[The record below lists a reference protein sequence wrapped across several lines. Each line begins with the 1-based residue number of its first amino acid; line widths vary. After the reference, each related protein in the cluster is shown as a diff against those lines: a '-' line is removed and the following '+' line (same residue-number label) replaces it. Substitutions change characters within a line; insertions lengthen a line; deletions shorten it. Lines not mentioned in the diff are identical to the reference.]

1 LLQGCAIVTYSTAEE
16 AQNAIETLTDTELD
30 GRKIFVRAD
39 REPLGATKK
48 PASLRR
54 ERAPRERAPRQPT
67 ESAPAADSTPGTQLY
82 VGNLPWSAQWSDLKD
97 LFADHG
103 CVYADVVVGRDGRSR
118 GYGIVRFDTAE
129 QAQAAIAEFNEYDF
143 NGRPIVVREDRP
155 RQ

>member
-1 LLQGCAIVTYSTAEE
+1 MTYSTAEE

-54 ERAPRERAPRQPT
+54 TAAPRERPARKAAAP
-67 ESAPAADSTPGTQLY
+67 EAGPAAAAGTQLY
-82 VGNLPWSAQWSDLKD
+82 VGNLPWSASWTDLKD

-103 CVYADVVVGRDGRSR
+103 CVYADVVMGRDGRSR

-129 QAQAAIAEFNEYDF
+129 QAQAAIAEFNEYDY

-155 RQ
+155 RE

>member
-1 LLQGCAIVTYSTAEE
+1 VTYSTAEE
-16 AQNAIETLTDTELD
+16 AQNAIESLTDSELD

-48 PASLRR
+48 PASLRAPR
-54 ERAPRERAPRQPT
+54 ERAPRERAPRKAAAPS
-67 ESAPAADSTPGTQLY
+67 ESAPANSTPGTQLY
-82 VGNLPWSAQWSDLKD
+82 VGNLPWTAQWSDLKD

-118 GYGIVRFDTAE
+118 GYGIVRFETVE
-129 QAQAAIAEFNEYDF
+129 EAQAAIAEFNDHEF

-155 RQ
+155 RE